1 MTRSSPGRFLFV
13 VWDGGGTVPPEL
25 ALARRVAAAGHQ
37 VRILAPRS
45 LQTKVEGA
53 GCSFLA
59 YRRSPDRDPRQPTA
73 KGKAGSPAATVIAAS
88 GPYADDVQE
97 ALAAAPADVVAAD
110 YILFG
115 ASVAAE
121 AAGVP
126 CAALVPT
133 VYPLP
138 APGVP
143 PFGSGFAPARGPAG
157 HTRDA
162 VVGSILRCVWR
173 LNRRG
178 LNTVR
183 RGFGLPPVRSVM
195 DQVLR
200 AQRVLVLSSRAFDLP
215 TTLPANVTYCGPQL
229 DDAQWLASWRA
240 PWPEG
245 DSRPLVLVSL
255 STTFQA
261 QGELIER
268 LLRAIEDV
276 PARVLVTLGPA
287 LSPDQLRPP
296 PNVVLAPFVP
306 HVHVLAKAAL
316 AVTHGG
322 HGTVLGALAFGV
334 PLVCIPMGRDQ
345 GDVAAR
351 VVWRGA
357 GVRVSRSAKPD
368 ALRAAVVEVLGH
380 DRYRAAAQTVAA
392 GIAQERGTTR
402 AVQELE
408 ALLPG
413 SQ

>member
-1 MTRSSPGRFLFV
+1 VTRSSPGRFLFV
-13 VWDGGGTVPPEL
+13 LWDGGGTVPPEL

-45 LQTKVEGA
+45 LQTKVEDA
-53 GCSFLA
+53 GCSFLP

-88 GPYADDVQE
+88 GPYADDVKE
-97 ALAAAPADVVAAD
+97 ALGAMPADVVAAD
-110 YILFG
+110 YVLFG

-121 AAGVP
+121 SAGVP

-138 APGVP
+138 APGLP
-143 PFGSGFAPARGPAG
+143 PFGSGFSPARGLAG
-157 HTRDA
+157 RTRDA
-162 VVGSILRCVWR
+162 VVGSILRR
-173 LNRRG
+173 LWNLNLRGVNTTRRR
-178 LNTVR
+178 L
-183 RGFGLPPVRSVM
+183 GLPPVRSVE

-200 AQRVLVLSSRAFDLP
+200 AQRVLILSSRAFDFP
-215 TTLPANVTYCGPQL
+215 TTLPANAAYCGPQL
-229 DDAQWLASWRA
+229 DDVEWLPSWRA

-245 DSRPLVLVSL
+245 DSLPLALVSL
-255 STTFQA
+255 STTYQA
-261 QGELIER
+261 QDELIKR
-268 LLRAIEDV
+268 LLLAVGDTPV
-276 PARVLVTLGPA
+276 RVLVTLGPA
-287 LSPDQLRPP
+287 LSPDQFQPP

-306 HVHVLAKAAL
+306 HVHVLPRTTL
-316 AVTHGG
+316 AITHGG

-351 VVWRGA
+351 VVWRGV
-357 GVRVSRSAKPD
+357 GVRVSRNAKPE
-368 ALRAAVVEVLGH
+368 ALRAAIVEVLGN
-380 DRYRAAAQTVAA
+380 DRYRAAAQAIAT